1 MHDILFYKKIKKTLL
16 RIEEILNKNN
26 KNIDIDYLLLDN
38 MLEITFFNNKK
49 IIITS
54 QIFLKQLWIAT
65 SSQGYHLLYKKRTWI
80 CMRSNK
86 TIHKILKK
94 EFLMQTNYLFKFD
107 VLNKI

>member
-1 MHDILFYKKIKKTLL
+1 MRDILFHKKIKKTLL
-16 RIEEILNKNN
+16 RIEEILSKNN
-26 KNIDIDYLLLDN
+26 KKIDIDYLLLDN

-80 CMRSNK
+80 CIRSNQ
-86 TIHKILKK
+86 TINKILKK
-94 EFLMQTNYLFKFD
+94 EFLIQTNYLFKFNT
-107 VLNKI
+107 LNDI